1 MCAHTNF
8 LLYLQPI
15 VCADTRHMINNIIMK
30 YTSPNTSVVQMDP
43 ASVICVSN
51 VIRTLALTDL
61 NDNQITEWDP
71 ED

>member
-1 MCAHTNF
+1 
-8 LLYLQPI
+8 
-15 VCADTRHMINNIIMK
+15 MINNIIMK